1 MNETTLIISNVMLW
15 LVVLALCAVVVAL
28 IRQIGVLHE
37 RIAPAGALMMG
48 NGPEVGEA
56 LPEFALRS
64 VADKSINLGGP
75 SENGRSTLLFFL
87 APTCPVCKTLLP
99 VLKSCLRSEAE
110 WMDIVLASD
119 GDLPEHYR
127 FIEQHGLQDF
137 DYVISADLGMQL
149 QVGKLPY
156 VLLADEQGTI
166 RARGL
171 VNSREHLESLFE
183 AKELG
188 VASIQEYLERHSN
201 AA

>member
-1 MNETTLIISNVMLW
+1 MSETTLIISNVMLW

-48 NGPEVGEA
+48 SGPDVGEA
-56 LPEFALRS
+56 LPEFSLRS
-64 VADKSINLGGP
+64 VADKPLNLGGI

-99 VLKSCLRSEAE
+99 VLKSCLRSEAD

-119 GDLPEHYR
+119 GDLQEHYR
-127 FIEQHGLQDF
+127 FIEKHNLQDF
-137 DYVISADLGMQL
+137 DYVISADLGLRL

-156 VLLADEQGTI
+156 VLLVDEQGTI

-188 VASIQEYLERHSN
+188 VASIQEYLQRHSD

>member
-1 MNETTLIISNVMLW
+1 MNETTLIISNAMLW

-37 RIAPAGALMMG
+37 RVAPAGALMMG
-48 NGPEVGEA
+48 NGPDVGEA

-64 VADKSINLGGP
+64 VAGKPVTLGGP
-75 SENGRSTLLFFL
+75 RETARSTLLFFL

-99 VLKSCLRSEAE
+99 VLKSCLRSEAK

-119 GDLPEHYR
+119 GDLQEHLR

-137 DYVISADLGMQL
+137 DYVVSADLGMRL

-156 VLLADEQGTI
+156 VLLIDEQGTI
-166 RARGL
+166 SARGL

-183 AKELG
+183 ARELG
-188 VASIQEYLERHSN
+188 VASIQEYLQQHSD

>member
-15 LVVLALCAVVVAL
+15 LVVLGLCAVVLAL

-37 RIAPAGALMMG
+37 RVAPAGALMVG
-48 NGPEVGEA
+48 NGSKVGEA
-56 LPEFALRS
+56 MPAFELQSLAGRSLR
-64 VADKSINLGGP
+64 LGGEDP
-75 SENGRSTLLFFL
+75 NARSRLLFFL

-99 VLKSCLRSEAE
+99 VLKSCLRSEAS
-110 WMDIVLASD
+110 WLDIVLASD
-119 GDLPEHYR
+119 GDAQEHHR
-127 FIEQHGLQDF
+127 FVAREALQDF
-137 DYVISADLGMQL
+137 DYVLSNELGMRL

-156 VLLADEQGTI
+156 VLLVDEQGII
-166 RARGL
+166 RAKGL

-188 VASIQEYLERHSN
+188 VASIQEYLERHSD